1 MKSKTDILSFTYS
14 SRGRDVDIVE
24 PVVSKL
30 EKDLDITITR
40 KWL

>member
-24 PVVSKL
+24 PVLSKL
-30 EKDLDITITR
+30 EKDLDI
-40 KWL
+40 LNSAAF